1 MTTNVDYFR
10 AARAA
15 RGTAIPCTA
24 EHAMYCLGVLPPVYA
39 GHFFGLGE
47 PYSHEEAGVTRHW
60 VMERG
65 DTAFC
70 AFGNVTEARAA
81 FNAVKTS

>member
-1 MTTNVDYFR
+1 MSTNVNYFD

-39 GHFFGLGE
+39 GRFFGVGE

-65 DTAFC
+65 EQSFC
-70 AFGNVTEARAA
+70 AFGTQAEADTA
-81 FNAVKTS
+81 FNELR